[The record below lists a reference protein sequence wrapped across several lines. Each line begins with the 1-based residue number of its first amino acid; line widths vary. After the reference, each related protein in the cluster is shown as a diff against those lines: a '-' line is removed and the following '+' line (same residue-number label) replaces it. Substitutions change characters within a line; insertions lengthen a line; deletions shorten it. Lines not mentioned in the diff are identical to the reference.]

1 MGYSRTIEEKDESKI
16 ARVYGRTLRI
26 SPKHSVEISNAI
38 RGMKVDEAKEFLL
51 RVQKKK
57 EAVPFRKY
65 KKKVGH
71 KRLSKWYAGRY
82 PVKACKRFYNLLEE
96 AESNAEYKGLDRERL
111 RIIHASAYKGR
122 TFPGYIPRA
131 YGRASPYNHETVNV
145 ELIVK
150 EVG

>member
-1 MGYSRTIEEKDESKI
+1 MGYSRSIDEEDETKT
-16 ARVYGRTLRI
+16 AKVYGRTLRI
-26 SPKHSVEISNAI
+26 SPKHSMEISNAI

-51 RVQKKK
+51 RVQQKK
-57 EAVPFRKY
+57 EAVPFRRHKR
-65 KKKVGH
+65 KVGH
-71 KRLSKWYAGRY
+71 KRLSRWYAGRY
-82 PVKACKRFYNLLEE
+82 PEKACERFYRLLQEV
-96 AESNAEYKGLDRERL
+96 ESNAEYKGLDTERL

-122 TFPGYIPRA
+122 TFPGYTPRA